1 MAVQYIVAYS
11 LIKAECIDTLCESG
25 QVLIEVMLV
34 NGGWRSGCDMNYP
47 HMRVKLYDLRC
58 VFIGPASEDIDC
70 SLGAPQFACKF
81 VYIDIHT
88 ASIPRSPFTTPLLP
102 VHTDPNTRIT

>member
-1 MAVQYIVAYS
+1 
-11 LIKAECIDTLCESG
+11 
-25 QVLIEVMLV
+25 V

-47 HMRVKLYDLRC
+47 HMRAKLYDLRC

-70 SLGAPQFACKF
+70 SLGATQFACKF

-88 ASIPRSPFTTPLLP
+88 ASIPGSPWSIQRRRVDAEHSYRKT
-102 VHTDPNTRIT
+102 HNE